1 MLANINN
8 DGPKITLASHQDLA
22 GLTAPTPLVPLIWI
36 TPAFSEKAM
45 ENKTSIKWYLEI
57 HFS

>member
-8 DGPKITLASHQDLA
+8 DGPKITLASRQDLA

-45 ENKTSIKWYLEI
+45 ENKTSIK
-57 HFS
+57 

>member
-8 DGPKITLASHQDLA
+8 NGLKIILASHQDLA
-22 GLTAPTPLVPLIWI
+22 GLTDPTTLVPLIWI

-45 ENKTSIKWYLEI
+45 ENKTSIK
-57 HFS
+57 